1 MTNVPI
7 VKGAMYALIYI
18 SLHCNTLLLELQAT
32 YVVPWDTVLSKTPLE
47 TGAVKK
53 LKLLRSRAGI
63 STVVQA
69 HEKKWNNAVLIS
81 MV

>member
-1 MTNVPI
+1 M
-7 VKGAMYALIYI
+7 
-18 SLHCNTLLLELQAT
+18 TLLLELQAT

-53 LKLLRSRAGI
+53 LKLLRSKAGI

-69 HEKKWNNAVLIS
+69 HEKNGTMS
-81 MV
+81 F